1 MSDRRITVK
10 FAAAKL
16 LLDKVKD
23 ISTLT
28 DDEVST
34 LTGVKLDADKRAKLN
49 AQLEKFSAT
58 FVKKL
63 ARVVEGKTAEAAAAP
78 KAE

>member
-23 ISTLT
+23 INKLT

-34 LTGVKLDADKRAKLN
+34 LTGVKLDAEKRAKLN

-63 ARVVEGKTAEAAAAP
+63 ARVVEGKPAEAAAP